1 VGLSPDLSPFLVELE
16 SGYADDFA
24 LDLGWTVSGNATNGA
39 WERGAPVGTTFNGQS
54 SNPGADV
61 SGDCGDQAYV
71 TGNGGGGA
79 GDDDL
84 DGGFSEL
91 RSPLFDASMMVDPYV
106 NYDRWFFNAGGNSTA
121 NDRLLIS
128 LSNGVTT
135 VVVET
140 VLPST
145 PGMGT
150 WRSSSIRIAD
160 HLTPTDQMRFIAWV
174 TDDQPGHLVEA
185 ALDRF
190 EVVDIGTVGVTGPE
204 PARMLQVWP
213 NPSSGIV
220 HVQLDADG
228 PMDVDVLNTLG
239 ALVSTTQV
247 VVSRNSVLDL
257 QLPAGSY
264 VIRTRDGVGGVRTQ
278 PVVVIF

>member
-1 VGLSPDLSPFLVELE
+1 M
-16 SGYADDFA
+16 
-24 LDLGWTVSGNATNGA
+24 
-39 WERGAPVGTTFNGQS
+39 
-54 SNPGADV
+54 
-61 SGDCGDQAYV
+61 